1 MKLSKN
7 FSLDEVTRS
16 STADKLGINNVPY
29 DEDHYTNLQVVV
41 DEIAQPLR
49 DHFGKPVRINSGYRS
64 LALNDAIGGST
75 KSQHSKGEALDLE
88 IDGVSNLEVADWIT
102 DNCEYDQVIL
112 EFFNPADGPNSG
124 WVHVS
129 CKADLSQNRKR
140 NLIALKDGKKTVY
153 QVTSEFI
160 EGN

>member
-7 FSLDEVTRS
+7 FSLEELTRS
-16 STADKLGINNVPY
+16 ATATKLGIDNKP
-29 DEDHYTNLQVVV
+29 DEEHLKNLQVVV

-64 LALNDAIGGST
+64 PALNDAIGGSK

-88 IDGVSNLEVADWIT
+88 IDGVSNMEVAGWIT
-102 DNCEYDQVIL
+102 ENCDYDQVIL
-112 EFFNPADGPNSG
+112 EFYNPAEGPNSG
-124 WVHVS
+124 WVHAS

-140 NLIALKDGKKTVY
+140 NLIALKDGNKTVY
-153 QVTSEFI
+153 LVTEDFI
-160 EGN
+160 EE

>member
-1 MKLSKN
+1 MKLSEN
-7 FSLDEVTRS
+7 FSLEELIRS
-16 STADKLGINNVPY
+16 STAKRIGIDNIPN
-29 DEDHYTNLQVVV
+29 DEHLKNLQVVV

-64 LALNDAIGGST
+64 PALNAAIGGSK

-102 DNCEYDQVIL
+102 DNCDYDQVIL
-112 EFFNPADGPNSG
+112 EFYNPAEGPNSG
-124 WVHVS
+124 WVHAS
-129 CKADLSQNRKR
+129 CKANLSENRER

-153 QVTSEFI
+153 VVTEDFI
-160 EGN
+160 EE

>member
-7 FSLDEVTRS
+7 FSLDEVIRS
-16 STADKLGINNVPY
+16 ATATKLGIDNTPEQEHL
-29 DEDHYTNLQVVV
+29 DNLQVVV

-64 LALNDAIGGST
+64 LALNEAIGGST

-102 DNCEYDQVIL
+102 DNCDYDQVIL
-112 EFFNPADGPNSG
+112 EFYNPNDPAGG

-129 CKADLSQNRKR
+129 YNEAGANRKQV
-140 NLIALKDGKKTVY
+140 LTYDGKYYENGLPEMKWGKGKV
-153 QVTSEFI
+153 I
-160 EGN
+160 G

>member
-7 FSLDEVTRS
+7 FSLEELTRS
-16 STADKLGINNVPY
+16 ATATKLGIDNTP
-29 DEDHYTNLQVVV
+29 DEEHLNNLQVVV

-64 LALNDAIGGST
+64 PALNDAIGGSK

-88 IDGVSNLEVADWIT
+88 IDGVSNMEVAGWIT
-102 DNCEYDQVIL
+102 ENCDYDQVIL

-124 WVHVS
+124 WVHAS

-140 NLIALKDGKKTVY
+140 NLIALKDGKKTIY
-153 QVTSEFI
+153 QVAKEFI
-160 EGN
+160 INN

>member
-1 MKLSKN
+1 MKLSEN
-7 FSLDEVTRS
+7 FSLEELIRS
-16 STADKLGINNVPY
+16 STARRIGLDNIPN
-29 DEDHYTNLQVVV
+29 DEHLKNLQVVV

-64 LALNDAIGGST
+64 PALNNAIGGSK

-102 DNCEYDQVIL
+102 DNCDYDQVIL
-112 EFFNPADGPNSG
+112 EFYNPAEGPNSG
-124 WVHVS
+124 WVHAS
-129 CKADLSQNRKR
+129 CKANLSENRER

-153 QVTSEFI
+153 VVTEDFI
-160 EGN
+160 EE

>member
-7 FSLDEVTRS
+7 FSLDEVIRS
-16 STADKLGINNVPY
+16 ATATKLGIDNTPD
-29 DEDHYTNLQVVV
+29 DEHLKNLQVVV

-64 LALNDAIGGST
+64 PALNEAIGGST

-102 DNCEYDQVIL
+102 DNCDYDQVIL
-112 EFFNPADGPNSG
+112 EFYNPTDGPNSG
-124 WVHVS
+124 WVHAS
-129 CKADLSQNRKR
+129 CKAILSENRERK
-140 NLIALKDGKKTVY
+140 LIALKDGKKAVY
-153 QVTSEFI
+153 TLANEFI
-160 EGN
+160 AN

>member
-1 MKLSKN
+1 MKLSEN
-7 FSLDEVTRS
+7 FSLEELIRS
-16 STADKLGINNVPY
+16 STARRIGLDNIPN
-29 DEDHYTNLQVVV
+29 DEHLKNLQVVV

-64 LALNDAIGGST
+64 PALNDAIGGSK

-102 DNCEYDQVIL
+102 DNCDYDQVIL
-112 EFFNPADGPNSG
+112 EFYNPAEGPNSG
-124 WVHVS
+124 WVHAS
-129 CKADLSQNRKR
+129 CKANLSENRER

-153 QVTSEFI
+153 VMTEDFI
-160 EGN
+160 EE

>member
-1 MKLSKN
+1 MKLSEN
-7 FSLDEVTRS
+7 FSLEELIRS
-16 STADKLGINNVPY
+16 STARRIGLDNIPN
-29 DEDHYTNLQVVV
+29 DEHLKNLQVVV

-64 LALNDAIGGST
+64 PALNDAIGGSK

-102 DNCEYDQVIL
+102 DNCDYDQVIL
-112 EFFNPADGPNSG
+112 EFYNPAEGPNSG
-124 WVHVS
+124 WVHAS
-129 CKADLSQNRKR
+129 CKENLSENRER

-153 QVTSEFI
+153 VVTEDFI
-160 EGN
+160 EE